1 MRALVELTFPSEKKN
16 IEQVEDCIDK
26 FKEDLSICHQ
36 LLGKIRLAAVEAVT
50 NAIEHGNHLDQNKVV
65 RFTAFQYNSTLR
77 LSIQDQG
84 NGFNPDEIPDPTSP
98 ELLLEPNGRGVFL
111 MKRLADNIEFKD
123 NGSCIEMDFKLS

>member
-1 MRALVELTFPSEKKN
+1 MRALVEITFPSEKKN
-16 IEQVEDCIDK
+16 IEQVENCIDR

-50 NAIEHGNHLDQNKVV
+50 NAIEHGNHLDETKTV

-84 NGFNPDEIPDPTSP
+84 DGFNPDEIPDPTSP

-111 MKRLADNIEFKD
+111 MRKLSDNIEFKD
-123 NGSCIEMDFKLS
+123 NGTLIEMDFELS